1 MSDGAPLDAGVY
13 VDLEQ
18 LIALE
23 QKGRKV
29 SLLPR
34 QPVHSLL
41 SGQLHIAHART
52 RVEFRRDQGLSV
64 GRRCPLHRLESDRT
78 AAITACPCVQMKN
91 ATGKDCLSSTNACRC
106 SSAPVVR

>member
-1 MSDGAPLDAGVY
+1 MRRCRRASRPIRRSTRSHLLLQPHEAVMSDGAPLDAGVY
-13 VDLEQ
+13 VDLDQ

-41 SGQLHIAHART
+41 SGRYASRMRGRGLNFEQIRDYRSGDAVRSIDSESTSRVHIHT
-52 RVEFRRDQGLSV
+52 V
-64 GRRCPLHRLESDRT
+64 
-78 AAITACPCVQMKN
+78 
-91 ATGKDCLSSTNACRC
+91 
-106 SSAPVVR
+106 